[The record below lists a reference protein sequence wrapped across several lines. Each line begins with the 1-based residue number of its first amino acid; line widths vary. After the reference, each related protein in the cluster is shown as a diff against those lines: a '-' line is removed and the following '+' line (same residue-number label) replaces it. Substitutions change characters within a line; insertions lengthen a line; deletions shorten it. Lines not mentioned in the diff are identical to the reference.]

1 MAFSLSGE
9 RLGRFSQILLQVDTI
24 VDGKLKTDLV
34 DILDLFLRKGEA
46 LALTMSDPPS
56 STLGL
61 VQSGIAAYC
70 AQFLTADSMIP
81 FSKVGVPGFTLNDAL
96 ALKRALA
103 NALFE
108 SGIQVTGQPAITE
121 TLQFNYPAGSTTKQD
136 LATVLGA
143 ISGQGQ
149 RAGWTTI
156 QQDYNHW

>member
-1 MAFSLSGE
+1 MAVSLSGE
-9 RLGRFSQILLQVDTI
+9 RLGRFSQVLLQVDTI
-24 VDGKLKTDLV
+24 VDGKLRTDLV

-56 STLGL
+56 TTLGL

-70 AQFLTADSMIP
+70 AQFLTVDSMIP
-81 FSKVGVPGFTLNDAL
+81 FQKVGVVGFNLTDAL

-108 SGIQVTGQPAITE
+108 SGLQVTGQPAITE
-121 TLQFNYPAGSTTKQD
+121 TLQFNYPAGSSTKQD

-149 RAGWTTI
+149 RTGWTTY
-156 QQDYNHW
+156 QQEYNL